1 MSTAPGGI
9 GPIDLGRS
17 VPLRIVDDTDRA
29 DAAPGDAMVLTS
41 QGSDRPCGYA
51 FRCPGCGVET
61 ALPLLSSPSQPRPF
75 WTVSAGDP
83 RRAEGL
89 TLSPSIHHAAPRG
102 CGWHGWLRNGVLS
115 PC

>member
-1 MSTAPGGI
+1 MTRPGGI
-9 GPIDLGRS
+9 GPVDTGRR
-17 VPLRIVDDTDRA
+17 VPLRIVDDTDRP

-41 QGSDRPCGYA
+41 QGSDEPCGYA

-61 ALPLLSSPSQPRPF
+61 HLPLRSSVERHPS
-75 WTVSAGDP
+75 WTVTAGDL

-89 TLSPSIHHAAPRG
+89 TLSPSIHHQAPRG
-102 CGWHGWLRNGVLS
+102 CGWHGWLRDGVLV

>member
-1 MSTAPGGI
+1 MTRPGGI
-9 GPIDLGRS
+9 GPVDTGRR

-29 DAAPGDAMVLTS
+29 DAAPGDAMVLS
-41 QGSDRPCGYA
+41 RQGSDEPCGYA

-61 ALPLLSSPSQPRPF
+61 HLPVNEATSPT
-75 WTVSAGDP
+75 WTVTAGDL

-89 TLSPSIHHAAPRG
+89 TLSPSIHHEAPRG
-102 CGWHGWLRNGVLS
+102 CGWHGWLRDGVLV

>member
-9 GPIDLGRS
+9 GPIDLRRT
-17 VPLRIVDDTDRA
+17 VPLRIVDDTDRP
-29 DAAPGDAMVLTS
+29 DAAPGDALVLTS
-41 QGSDRPCGYA
+41 QGSDEPCGYA

-61 ALPLLSSPSQPRPF
+61 HLPLLSSPTQPRPF
-75 WTVSAGDP
+75 WTVTAGDP

-89 TLSPSIHHAAPRG
+89 TLSPSIHHLAPRG
-102 CGWHGWLRNGVLS
+102 CGWHGWLREGGLS

>member
-1 MSTAPGGI
+1 MTRPGGI
-9 GPIDLGRS
+9 GPVDTGRR
-17 VPLRIVDDTDRA
+17 VPLRIVADTDCA

-41 QGSDRPCGYA
+41 QGSDEPCGYA

-61 ALPLLSSPSQPRPF
+61 HLPLRSSVERHPS
-75 WTVSAGDP
+75 WTVTAGDL

-89 TLSPSIHHAAPRG
+89 TLSPSIHHQAPRG
-102 CGWHGWLRNGVLS
+102 CGWHGWLRDGVLV